1 MLFFTPGSRTNV
13 RPWRL
18 LFLGLAAATLHGC
31 GGGGGGGAAA
41 DGGSL
46 NVASLSGTYALRAGS
61 STIGSFMLDQAATIT
76 SCAVGQSQACE
87 ARVTSTGN
95 GASFTLTG
103 DAGGASASGTI
114 GAGGAIT
121 GQITQGNGSVTPL
134 TGSKVS
140 DGYVDCAAPF
150 TRSNGQCL
158 PPESAKLVI
167 APVIVW
173 VTTPMLSPNG
183 FETWT
188 LYLCWDPSHAPAGC
202 DQISP
207 VIKLDAEDLAD
218 NQTPPLKA
226 YAFSVA
232 KEFQNMIA
240 RLWAVK
246 TYPTGK
252 QMSSIFNNA
261 IAADVASGGATQ
273 KAVQAA
279 GTAFAAA
286 GFPAAAGGQASSP
299 SGTAPTAASA
309 CGALNYP
316 GDTSEP
322 QVYLHDKYAQFLGC
336 LYKTTGDSQQLDNGN
351 KVCTLLDGLLK
362 STTGTFTPLFCTGSK
377 LKV

>member
-1 MLFFTPGSRTNV
+1 MLFFTPGSRPNV

-61 STIGSFMLDQAATIT
+61 STVGSFMIDQAATIT

-158 PPESAKLVI
+158 PPATKIVI
-167 APVIVW
+167 APRITW
-173 VTTPMLSPNG
+173 LQEYRGGIYSSNG
-183 FETWT
+183 FKTTW
-188 LYLCWDPSHAPAGC
+188 LYSLCLGYGDCDRIIKSFLLTQDDMNDP
-202 DQISP
+202 DTR
-207 VIKLDAEDLAD
+207 D
-218 NQTPPLKA
+218 TMT
-226 YAFSVA
+226 YAQSVA
-232 KEFQNMIA
+232 QDFGDMISRMWQA
-240 RLWAVK
+240 K
-246 TYPTGK
+246 TYPSLA
-252 QMSSIFNNA
+252 QMQKIFRDAIDNA
-261 IAADVASGGATQ
+261 LATDSPNAAQTAAS
-273 KAVQAA
+273 
-279 GTAFAAA
+279 AFAAA
-286 GFPAAAGGQASSP
+286 GYPAAGGGAAGAP
-299 SGTAPTAASA
+299 SGSEPTTASA
-309 CGALNYP
+309 CGNLSYP
-316 GDTSEP
+316 GDTSDP

-336 LYKTTGDSQQLDNGN
+336 LYKATGDSQQLENGN
-351 KVCTLLDGLLK
+351 KVCTILDGVLK
-362 STTGTFTPLFCTGSK
+362 TIPGTFKPLYCTGAK
-377 LKV
+377 LKTS